1 VKSLNKYFWV
11 TLVVSILVGI
21 IFPFAMTGKPIDW
34 DKFFLIMA
42 LSFSLPWA
50 IYSIILLGNIF
61 LFVKR
66 NRKELKTLTKGDPS
80 FLHSMQEWDALWKIT
95 VGRYKDPG
103 IGNPNWN

>member
-1 VKSLNKYFWV
+1 MKSLNKYFWV

-21 IFPFAMTGKPIDW
+21 IFLFAMTEKPIDW
-34 DKFFLIMA
+34 NKFFLIMA

-80 FLHSMQEWDALWKIT
+80 FLHSIQEWEALWEIT
-95 VGRYKDPG
+95 VKRYKDPG
-103 IGNPNWN
+103 MVNPEWN